1 MKKMRILGTLGTA
14 AALLALVS
22 AAACTDSA
30 PESTVGGDSEGIPAL
45 GISRVEITD
54 NAQETTVVG
63 YADDSNEVVARMTL
77 VHGRFA
83 LTGPFREEYDSAEVD
98 GRKLDVDVRG
108 QQLSWQTAGFTPTLH
123 MPAHPASQES
133 VATFLDAPQVK
144 PILQHWLIGFDGA
157 PSGDEA
163 AYLTGSYSGSSVTGC
178 DGAPSCG
185 AVHGVTI
192 NTCGNSANAIYA
204 SKANT
209 SASEQKVAQCCPAN
223 SGGLTYPWFATK
235 TCPISVVGNC
245 DPDGGGPL
253 TTADGTSSACGCVN
267 KTSACKACA
276 AYPAYFGCS
285 VTRDASNVYYT
296 FPDSYTLSF
305 TGFTTTNGAQ
315 GAYAST
321 SSGGYPSDILVY
333 FGTNSASSIYRTDQS
348 VYVFA
353 RAYTGSNV
361 VFIDGACSGA
371 GIGSA
376 SCTIPPG
383 AGNKSFSVRTNPW

>member
-14 AALLALVS
+14 AGLLALVS

-30 PESTVGGDSEGIPAL
+30 PESTAGDSEGIPAL

-63 YADDSNEVVARMTL
+63 YANDSNEVVARMTL

-108 QQLSWQTAGFTPTLH
+108 QQLSWQTAGYTPTLH

-133 VATFLDAPQVK
+133 LTTFLDAPQVK

-163 AYLTGSYSGSSVTGC
+163 AYLTGSYSGTSVTGC
-178 DGAPSCG
+178 DGAASCG

-223 SGGLTYPWFATK
+223 SGGNTYPWFATK
-235 TCPISVVGNC
+235 TCPISVLGNC

-267 KTSACKACA
+267 KTLACKGCA

-296 FPDSYTLSF
+296 FPDSYQLSM
-305 TGFTTTNGAQ
+305 TGFTIHSGAQ
-315 GAYAST
+315 GAQT
-321 SSGGYPSDILVY
+321 QVTGGYPDDILAVY
-333 FGTNSASSIYRTDQS
+333 GTWNTDSGYFRSDQS
-348 VYVFA
+348 QMITA
-353 RAYTGSNV
+353 RPFTSGQRV
-361 VFIDGACSGA
+361 VINGICSAQGL
-371 GIGSA
+371 GFA
-376 SCTIPPG
+376 SCTIP
-383 AGNKSFSVRTNPW
+383 AGQTGSKTYNIEVWQF